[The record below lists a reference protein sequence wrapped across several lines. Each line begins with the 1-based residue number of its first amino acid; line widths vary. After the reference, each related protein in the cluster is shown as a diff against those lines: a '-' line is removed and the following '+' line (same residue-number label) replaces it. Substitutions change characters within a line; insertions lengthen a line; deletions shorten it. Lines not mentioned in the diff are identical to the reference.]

1 MILTKKLALAA
12 VALVVGACSALPT
25 DSEPAAS
32 VTKIN
37 QSTSTL
43 RDTSSAE
50 SPTTS
55 SSDGDS
61 RTGNLFGSGT

>member
-1 MILTKKLALAA
+1 MILKKKLALAA

-32 VTKIN
+32 GTKIQ

-43 RDTSSAE
+43 PDTSSAE
-50 SPTTS
+50 STSTS
-55 SSDGDS
+55 SSDGDG
-61 RTGNLFGSGT
+61 RGGNLFGSGT